1 MKKGTRLACV
11 VGLASISL
19 VAFAGGASAAKNKI
33 GDREVTAR
41 NISNGSIHCR
51 ALDKYLKG
59 HLCGP
64 NASVK
69 KAGVAGPQGPPGPP
83 GPSGPGGA
91 TEVFYVASATNPQA
105 TVFQGGGLT
114 IKADCDLAD
123 NLGLELVTTKT
134 DGVLRT
140 SAVTGDDNVEY
151 NNLELDAGV
160 IPAPFVFTEALLT
173 LSYISPDGDVLT
185 GTFQVDSQTNGAV
198 SDTKDCV
205 FAGHMNAS

>member
-19 VAFAGGASAAKNKI
+19 VMAFTGGASAAKI

-41 NISNGSIHCR
+41 NISNGAIHCR

-64 NASVK
+64 NATVK
-69 KAGVAGPQGPPGPP
+69 KGGVGPQGPPGPP
-83 GPSGPGGA
+83 GPGGA
-91 TEVFYVASATNPQA
+91 TEVFYLASATNPQA

-205 FAGHMNAS
+205 FAGHMNVS